1 MRAIIRKYME
11 DSEAVNILIAML
23 KKYPLDDKE
32 TEAVKDA
39 IGLMGWTKLVEGFN
53 ERRKA
58 KRDRNLKDLS

>member
-58 KRDRNLKDLS
+58 KRDRNLEDV